1 MHFQSFYRIDC
12 YFSERF
18 KEHLPCKINLMKIKK
33 SKEIQIVGRREFVD
47 FPELGLYNIEA
58 KIDTGAFT
66 TALHC
71 HDICIEE
78 VEGREVLSFYL
89 LDPSHPEYNE
99 QKIVF
104 NEFYRK
110 NIKNSFGDYEARFIV
125 KTIIKLGKRR
135 IKSTISLANRQ
146 NMRYPV
152 LIGRK
157 LIGKKFLVDVSGIH
171 LLKKK

>member
-1 MHFQSFYRIDC
+1 M
-12 YFSERF
+12 
-18 KEHLPCKINLMKIKK
+18 KEKK
-33 SKEIQIVGRREFVD
+33 KKEVQIVGRREFVD

-58 KIDTGAFT
+58 KVDTGAFT

-71 HDICIEE
+71 HDIAIEE
-78 VEGREVLSFYL
+78 MDGHKILSFYL

-99 QKIVF
+99 QKIIF
-104 NEFYRK
+104 KDFYQK
-110 NIKNSFGDYEARFIV
+110 NIKNSFGNYEARYIV
-125 KTIIKLGKRR
+125 KTTIKLGKRR

-157 LIGKKFLVDVSGIH
+157 LIGKKFLVDVSGVH